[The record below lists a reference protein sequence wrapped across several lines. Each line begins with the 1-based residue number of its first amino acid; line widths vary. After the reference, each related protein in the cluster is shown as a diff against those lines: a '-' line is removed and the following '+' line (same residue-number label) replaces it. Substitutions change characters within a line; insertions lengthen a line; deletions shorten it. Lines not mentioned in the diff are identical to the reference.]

1 MAGPRTRRRGASS
14 AASVHEVRRRVALG
28 FIAAGAIIILINSF
42 TVSVVHHGRLLREA
56 EAQQGDTVVVPAARG
71 TIFDRDGVPLAASRE
86 VYIVAL
92 ATREVKDTA
101 QVVGLLREE
110 LGLPSSQARSYFRSK
125 RQWFQLPGRFE
136 ETTREA
142 LAGVQGFYFEPTMRR
157 FYPHGD
163 LAQEILGSVNLM
175 GTVAGGVEQELD
187 SLLAGRNGKSVK
199 RVDSRGRA
207 IPGAMLRVSEPVPG
221 MDVILTIDAELQE
234 IASDALEEALEGTGA
249 AAGEM
254 LIVDPHTGEL
264 LAAVSRR
271 PSTDAITWTAATA
284 PYEPGSTIKPFTV
297 ASLLTEGRASLGDSI
312 YAEEGSYRLFGRTIN
327 DVHPYGWLTLREGF
341 LVSSNIVMAKAASRL
356 QPAMQYAHLRDFGFG
371 MPTGISYPSE
381 SGGRLRRPREWSKQ
395 SGASLAFGY
404 EISVTPLQLAMAYSA
419 IANGGVLMEPM
430 LVRETRAR
438 DGRIFS
444 TATPRALRRVVPPE
458 IAAQVRELLKQ
469 VVEQGTGKAASLGA
483 WKVAGK
489 TGTARY
495 AAGGRYIPGA
505 YIATFAGFF
514 PAESPQIVFLV
525 KLDRPR
531 GAYYGGLTA
540 APVTKATLQAALA
553 ARGTPLDRSAVA
565 LSGIIDDGSPSGIRT
580 VANLQGSPFEASV
593 TGEQTVERAER
604 DAIVLEP
611 GRPAPAASSADSRS
625 LVEVPQVK
633 GLSLREAARVLHDR
647 GLRVRVNGTG
657 RAASTQPSAGAE
669 VHRGAVVVV
678 QTGGGR

>member
-1 MAGPRTRRRGASS
+1 MAKRRGRQASGAG
-14 AASVHEVRRRVALG
+14 AASVHEIRRRVALG
-28 FIAAGAIIILINSF
+28 FIVGGAIIILVKSF
-42 TVSVVHHGRLLREA
+42 SISVVHHGRLLQKA

-71 TIFDRDGVPLAASRE
+71 TIYDRDGVPLAASRE

-92 ATREVKDTA
+92 ATREVRDTA
-101 QVVGLLREE
+101 RVIELLRNE
-110 LGLPSSQARSYFRSK
+110 LDLPATQARSYFRGK
-125 RQWFQLPGRFE
+125 GRWFQLPGRFE

-142 LAGVQGFYFEPTMRR
+142 LGGIHGFYFEPTMRR

-175 GTVAGGVEQELD
+175 GTVAGGIEQELD
-187 SLLAGRNGKSVK
+187 SVLAGRNGKSVK

-207 IPGAMLRVSEPVPG
+207 IPGAMLRVSEPEPG
-221 MDVILTIDAELQE
+221 KDVVLTIDAELQE
-234 IASDALEEALEGTGA
+234 IAADALEEALEGTGA
-249 AAGEM
+249 SAGEM

-297 ASLLTEGRASLGDSI
+297 ASLLTEGRAALGDSI

-356 QPAMQYAHLRDFGFG
+356 DPGMQYAHLRDFGFG

-381 SGGRLRRPREWSKQ
+381 SGGRLRRPSEWSKQ
-395 SGASLAFGY
+395 SAASLAFGY

-438 DGRIFS
+438 DGRIFRTS
-444 TATPRALRRVVPPE
+444 TPRALRRVIPPE
-458 IAAQVRELLKQ
+458 VAEQVRSLLQQ
-469 VVEQGTGKAASLGA
+469 VVEKGTGKAASLGA

-531 GAYYGGLTA
+531 GTYYGGLTA

-553 ARGTPLDRSAVA
+553 AKGTPLDRSAVA
-565 LSGIIDDGSPSGIRT
+565 LSGIVDDGPPSGIRT
-580 VANLQGSPFEASV
+580 VANVASDPLDAAAPEEAA
-593 TGEQTVERAER
+593 RPAELE
-604 DAIVLEP
+604 AIVLEP
-611 GRPAPAASSADSRS
+611 GQQASAPSKADARTP
-625 LVEVPQVK
+625 VEVPQVK
-633 GLSLREAARVLHDR
+633 GLSLREAARLLHDR
-647 GLRVRVNGTG
+647 GLRVRVNGSG
-657 RAASTQPSAGAE
+657 RAASSQPTAGSE
-669 VHRGAVVVV
+669 VRRGAVVVV

>member
-1 MAGPRTRRRGASS
+1 MAKRRARKPSGSS
-14 AASVHEVRRRVALG
+14 AASVHERRRRLVLG
-28 FIAAGAIIILINSF
+28 FIVAGAVGVLLKAF
-42 TVSVVHHGRLLREA
+42 TVSVMNHGSYLRRA
-56 EAQQGDTVVVPAARG
+56 EAQQGDTVVVPAPRG
-71 TIFDRDGVPLAASRE
+71 TIYDRDGVPLAASRE

-92 ATREVKDTA
+92 ATREVTDTA
-101 QVVGLLREE
+101 RVMGLLREE
-110 LGLPSSQARSYFRSK
+110 LGLPVAQARGYFRSK
-125 RQWFQLPGRFE
+125 RHWFQLPGRFE

-142 LAGVQGFYFEPTMRR
+142 LGGVHGFYFEPTMQR

-187 SLLAGRNGKSVK
+187 SVLAGRNGKSVK
-199 RVDSRGRA
+199 RVDSRGQA
-207 IPGAMLRVSEPVPG
+207 IPGAMLRVSEPEPG
-221 MDVILTIDAELQE
+221 RDVVLTIDAELQE

-271 PSTDAITWTAATA
+271 PSAGAVTWAAATA

-297 ASLLTEGRASLGDSI
+297 ATLLAEGRASLGDSI
-312 YAEEGSYRLFGRTIN
+312 YAEEGSYKLFGRTIN

-356 QPAMQYAHLRDFGFG
+356 EPAMQYAHLRDFGFG
-371 MPTGISYPSE
+371 VPTGVSYPSE

-395 SGASLAFGY
+395 SAASLAFGY
-404 EISVTPLQLAMAYSA
+404 EISVTPLQLAMAYAA
-419 IANGGVLMEPM
+419 IANGGVLMEPL
-430 LVRETRAR
+430 LVREVRAR
-438 DGRIFS
+438 DGRIYRS
-444 TATPRALRRVVPPE
+444 ATPQALRRVVSAE
-458 IAAQVRELLKQ
+458 VAAQVRDLLQQ

-540 APVTKATLQAALA
+540 APVTKATLQAAMA
-553 ARGTPLDRSAVA
+553 AKGTPLDRSAVA
-565 LSGIIDDGSPSGIRT
+565 LSRIVDEGPVSVRM
-580 VANLQGSPFEASV
+580 VANTEPRPFEVSASGDRV
-593 TGEQTVERAER
+593 AVPDEPEG
-604 DAIVLEP
+604 IVLEP
-611 GRPAPAASSADSRS
+611 GREASSRS
-625 LVEVPQVK
+625 AERRAPVEVPQVE

-647 GLRVRVNGTG
+647 GLRVRVSGTG
-657 RAASTQPSAGAE
+657 RAVATQPAAGSE
-669 VHRGAVVVV
+669 VRRGAVVVV